1 MNLEDYIK
9 RCGEIFFSPALQ
21 KKSFTKQT
29 SLWHC
34 QMNFLLLIDCRGVG
48 KAPIFLSPVIL
59 LTSCIPKLTEY
70 DTAPLQWDLSVHY
83 VFKSN
88 DSKTITSKKPQ
99 WHCIRSLVPQHCT
112 LVSHF
117 SLAQMGSC
125 VGLRETKSVPWPG
138 WRGDPYHLDNKPSY
152 NPSPCILS
160 EKEAA
165 S

>member
-1 MNLEDYIK
+1 M
-9 RCGEIFFSPALQ
+9 RRVVFFSPALQ
-21 KKSFTKQT
+21 INLSQTKHHYDT
-29 SLWHC
+29 VR
-34 QMNFLLLIDCRGVG
+34 LISSCWLIAEGWG
-48 KAPIFLSPVIL
+48 KAPSFLRPVIL
-59 LTSCIPKLTEY
+59 LTSCIPKPES

-125 VGLRETKSVPWPG
+125 VGLKGTKSVPWPG
-138 WRGDPYHLDNKPSY
+138 WRGDPYHLDNEPSY
-152 NPSPCILS
+152 NLSPCILT
-160 EKEAA
+160 EKEVA

>member
-1 MNLEDYIK
+1 MQRD
-9 RCGEIFFSPALQ
+9 FFSSRSPN
-21 KKSFTKQT
+21 KSFTNQT

-34 QMNFLLLIDCRGVG
+34 QMNFLLLIDGRGVG
-48 KAPIFLSPVIL
+48 KAPSFLRAVIL
-59 LTSCIPKLTEY
+59 LTSCIPKPES

-99 WHCIRSLVPQHCT
+99 WHCICSLVPQHCT

-117 SLAQMGSC
+117 SLAQTGSC
-125 VGLRETKSVPWPG
+125 AGLKGTKSVPWPG
-138 WRGDPYHLDNKPSY
+138 WRADPYHIDNEPSY
-152 NPSPCILS
+152 NLSPCILP
-160 EKEAA
+160 EKAAA